1 MVALNDSIRYLT
13 GVGPKLA
20 EKFAS
25 LGVETAEDL
34 LRYYP
39 RRYLDRSKIAPL
51 KNVKI
56 GSEVT
61 VIGTVV
67 RIDKKFSPRTKKK
80 ILTVDISDGEGYLSA
95 VWFNN
100 WWHADKMP
108 EGTEVSFSG
117 KVVFNYGKLQMS
129 NPAYDILGDGGD
141 GRDGFGDLTGGQA
154 PLQTQNRLVGGLTP
168 VSARNTGRIISL
180 YPANAEIQTNTIR
193 RIVTNLLAGLGYI
206 DDSLPPEI
214 IRERSLMPLNDAY
227 RQIHLPDTIDGLRA
241 ARKRL
246 IYDELFFVELGLGM
260 RKARLERTEQG
271 VSHTITGKLI
281 DEFYSGLPFE
291 FTGSQKRVLAEIAG
305 DLADTKPMH
314 RLLQGEVG
322 SGKTAVAV
330 AALVMAVNGGYQGAI
345 MAPTEVLAEQHAV
358 KIAELL
364 PPTVRLA
371 ILTGSTPAADKTALL
386 SRIATGQVDIVAGT
400 HAVIQEGVEFG
411 NLGLAVVD
419 EQHRFGVRQ
428 RIGLRKKGASPD
440 VLVMTA
446 TPIPRTLALTL
457 YGDLDVSV
465 LDELPA
471 GRREI
476 ETIVAGKKQRKDA
489 YELIRQQIVMGRQA
503 FVVCALVD
511 ESDKMELK
519 AATAEAA
526 RLREEIFPDLKVALL
541 HGRMKSAEKDA
552 VMTAFR
558 AGETNILIATTVI
571 EVGIDVPN
579 ATVMLVENAERFG
592 LSQLH
597 QLRGRIGRGEH
608 KSFCIL
614 FADPVTE
621 DAAERI
627 KAFEETTDGFAL
639 AEADLRIRGE
649 GQIFGA
655 KQSGLPDFKIA
666 SIVRDIEI
674 LIQARDDAF
683 ALVANDEKLAQHPEL
698 LSEVKKRFTGNT
710 EWLLSG

>member
-1 MVALNDSIRYLT
+1 MAALNDSIRYLT

-20 EKFAS
+20 EKFAV

-51 KNVKI
+51 KQVKI

-67 RIDKKFSPRTKKK
+67 HVDKKFNPRTRKKL
-80 ILTVDISDGEGYLSA
+80 LTVDISDGEGYLSA

-108 EGTEVSFSG
+108 VGTEVSLNG

-129 NPAYDILGDGGD
+129 NPAYDILGINEDGETGRLED
-141 GRDGFGDLTGGQA
+141 GEKEKPGVSSQSRSLA
-154 PLQTQNRLVGGLTP
+154 ASQTQ
-168 VSARNTGRIISL
+168 NTGRIIPL
-180 YPANAEIQTNTIR
+180 YAANADIQTNTIR
-193 RIVTNLLAGLGYI
+193 RIVTTLLGSVGFI
-206 DDSLPPEI
+206 DDPLPEGI
-214 IRERSLMPLNDAY
+214 IKERGLMPLNDAY
-227 RQIHLPDTIDGLRA
+227 RQIHLPDTIDGLYA

-246 IYDELFFVELGLGM
+246 IYDEFFYVELGLGM
-260 RKARLERTEQG
+260 RKTRLERTAQG
-271 VSHTITGKLI
+271 ISHTISGKLI
-281 DEFYSGLPFE
+281 DEFYAGLPFE
-291 FTGSQKRVLAEIAG
+291 LTGSQRKVLGEISG
-305 DLADTKPMH
+305 DMSGPKPMH

-345 MAPTEVLAEQHAV
+345 MAPTEVLAEQHAI

-364 PPTVRLA
+364 PPGVRLA
-371 ILTGSTPAADKTALL
+371 VLTGSTPAAEKATLL
-386 SRIATGQVDIVAGT
+386 ARIAAGQVDIVVGT
-400 HAVIQEGVEFG
+400 HAVIQEGVEFS

-428 RIGLRKKGASPD
+428 RIGLRKKGVSPD

-446 TPIPRTLALTL
+446 TPIPRTLAMTL

-476 ETIVAGKKQRKDA
+476 ETIVANKKQRKEA
-489 YELIRQQIVMGRQA
+489 YELVRQQIAMGRQA

-511 ESDKMELK
+511 ESDKSELK
-519 AATAEAA
+519 AATAEAEH
-526 RLREEIFPDLKVALL
+526 LREDIFPELKVTLL
-541 HGRMKSAEKDA
+541 HGRMKPAEKDE

-558 AGETNILIATTVI
+558 AGETDILIATTVI

-579 ATVMLVENAERFG
+579 ATVMLIENAERFG
-592 LSQLH
+592 ISQLH
-597 QLRGRIGRGEH
+597 QLRGRIGRGEY
-608 KSFCIL
+608 KSFCVL
-614 FADPVTE
+614 FADPVTD

-649 GQIFGA
+649 GQMFGA

-683 ALVANDEKLAQHPEL
+683 GLVALDEVLEGHPKL
-698 LSEVKKRFTGNT
+698 LSEVKKRFKANT
-710 EWLLSG
+710 DWLLSG